1 MISNSKLNVM
11 RQGLKINQLVPIG
24 FGIVIIIT
32 TVTSLL
38 SKSTT
43 DSLIESIKEVSHAYE
58 VQANIQEIE
67 KHLLGVESRNRGY
80 MFSGRRDFLERAE
93 LAEEELRKSVA
104 DINILIT
111 NPEQKRRM
119 TEIQPLIQEKINIAL
134 NIRRLKE
141 ANREQEMR
149 ELFLSSENTQ
159 VTDELAKRFAEIS
172 DVEGQILQDRT
183 RRAEESQAFLN
194 YINWGSIL
202 IVIMVAIIVSIV
214 MTNILRQA
222 LEKAVNAAEQVSLGD
237 LTTKLDDTNDDDI
250 GKLFIAL
257 KKMVQNLNSLIRQ
270 VQHSGIQVTT
280 SSTQIAASGKQLE
293 ATMTEQV
300 ASTNEVVAT
309 TREIAAT
316 TNELVKT
323 MLVVVEMIE
332 VGNKAADG
340 GKKDLARMETTMR
353 QLAAATDSIS
363 TKLGIIS
370 EKANNING
378 VVATIT
384 KVADQTNLLS
394 LNAAIEAEKAGEYGL
409 GFAVVAREI
418 RRLADQAAIATLDIE
433 QMVKEMQGA
442 VSTGVMEMDKFS
454 REVEQGVGDVQKT
467 SDQLTVII
475 EQVQALGP
483 QFTFVNQGMEAQ
495 AQGTQQISEAMRQ
508 LSESS
513 AQTASA
519 LRETNSAIEQ
529 LNEAAQNL
537 RREVAGFKVQ
547 EA

>member
-1 MISNSKLNVM
+1 MK
-11 RQGLKINQLVPIG
+11 QGLKINQLVPLG
-24 FGIVIIIT
+24 FGIVVIVT
-32 TVTSLL
+32 LVTSLI
-38 SKSTT
+38 SKSTSDT
-43 DSLIESIKEVSHAYE
+43 LVESIKQLSLTYQIKAD
-58 VQANIQEIE
+58 IE
-67 KHLLGVESRNRGY
+67 KLENLILTAQSENRAFIISGDQSYLNESVKLDEEVNKVFIQLEQVIIDPLQLQRLSKIRPLVQERLASINNATMLKKANRDDEV
-80 MFSGRRDFLERAE
+80 RARFLDPVNRTNMNE
-93 LAEEELRKSVA
+93 LKLKLDEMNAIE
-104 DINILIT
+104 DQILI
-111 NPEQKRRM
+111 KR
-119 TEIQPLIQEKINIAL
+119 
-134 NIRRLKE
+134 KE
-141 ANREQEMR
+141 DSIKAQ
-149 ELFLSSENTQ
+149 S
-159 VTDELAKRFAEIS
+159 
-172 DVEGQILQDRT
+172 
-183 RRAEESQAFLN
+183 FLN
-194 YINWGSIL
+194 YTSWGSI
-202 IVIMVAIIVSIV
+202 IVIILVSVIVSVVIAN
-214 MTNILRQA
+214 TLRRA
-222 LEKAVNAAEQVSLGD
+222 LEEAVKAAEQVSTGD
-237 LTTKLDDTNDDDI
+237 LTTKLDASSNDDI
-250 GKLFIAL
+250 GRLFTAL
-257 KKMVQNLNSLIRQ
+257 KNMVQSLNALIRQ

-309 TREIAAT
+309 TREISAT

-340 GKKDLARMETTMR
+340 GKKDLGRMETTMR

-454 REVEQGVGDVQKT
+454 REVDQGVGDVQKT

-513 AQTASA
+513 LQTASA

>member
-1 MISNSKLNVM
+1 MQK
-11 RQGLKINQLVPIG
+11 GLRINQLVPLG
-24 FGIVIIIT
+24 FGIVVVIT
-32 TVTSLL
+32 IVTSLI
-38 SKSTT
+38 SKLTT
-43 DSLIESIKEVSHAYE
+43 DSLVESITLVSRTNEIQADIQHLETIVLMAESGNRAYLITGREEYLIPVNSAEGEVKKVITGLEKLTTDPQQQKRLIAIE
-58 VQANIQEIE
+58 PVIQERLAMLTNIRQLKRAGKE
-67 KHLLGVESRNRGY
+67 QEMRTLFISPRSKESADN
-80 MFSGRRDFLERAE
+80 FKQKLQE
-93 LAEEELRKSVA
+93 LATAEEELLV
-104 DINILIT
+104 
-111 NPEQKRRM
+111 KR
-119 TEIQPLIQEKINIAL
+119 QQ
-134 NIRRLKE
+134 
-141 ANREQEMR
+141 
-149 ELFLSSENTQ
+149 NTAQAQ
-159 VTDELAKRFAEIS
+159 VF
-172 DVEGQILQDRT
+172 
-183 RRAEESQAFLN
+183 FN
-194 YINWGSIL
+194 YVNLGGI
-202 IVIMVAIIVSIV
+202 IVIITVAILVSIV
-214 MTNILRQA
+214 IANILRQA
-222 LEKAVNAAEQVSLGD
+222 LGTAVKAAEQVSTGD
-237 LTTKLDDTNDDDI
+237 LTAQLDTNDNDDI
-250 GKLFIAL
+250 GRLFMAL
-257 KKMVQNLNSLIRQ
+257 KNMVLNLNSLIRQ

-323 MLVVVEMIE
+323 MMVVAEMLEIS
-332 VGNKAADG
+332 NKAADG
-340 GKKDLARMETTMR
+340 GRKDLSRMETTMR
-353 QLAAATDSIS
+353 QLAVATDSIS

-378 VVATIT
+378 MVATIT

-418 RRLADQAAIATLDIE
+418 RRLADQTAIATLDIE

-454 REVEQGVGDVQKT
+454 REVDQGVDDVQKA
-467 SDQLTVII
+467 SGQLSVII
-475 EQVQALGP
+475 EQVQALTP

-495 AQGTQQISEAMRQ
+495 AQGAQQISEAMRQ

-513 AQTASA
+513 VQTASS

-529 LNEAAQNL
+529 LNDAAQNL

-547 EA
+547 EG

>member
-1 MISNSKLNVM
+1 MK
-11 RQGLKINQLVPIG
+11 QGLKINQLVPLG
-24 FGIVIIIT
+24 FGIVVIVT
-32 TVTSLL
+32 LVTSLI
-38 SKSTT
+38 SKSTSDT
-43 DSLIESIKEVSHAYE
+43 LVESIKQLSLTYQIKAD
-58 VQANIQEIE
+58 IE
-67 KHLLGVESRNRGY
+67 KLENLILTAQSENRAFIISGDQSYLNESVKLDEEVNKIFIQLEQVIIDPLQLQRLSKIRPLVQERLASINNATMLKKANRDDEV
-80 MFSGRRDFLERAE
+80 RARFLDPVNRTNMNE
-93 LAEEELRKSVA
+93 LKLKLDEMNAIE
-104 DINILIT
+104 DQILI
-111 NPEQKRRM
+111 KRK
-119 TEIQPLIQEKINIAL
+119 EDSIQAQ
-134 NIRRLKE
+134 
-141 ANREQEMR
+141 
-149 ELFLSSENTQ
+149 S
-159 VTDELAKRFAEIS
+159 
-172 DVEGQILQDRT
+172 
-183 RRAEESQAFLN
+183 FLN
-194 YINWGSIL
+194 YTSWGSI
-202 IVIMVAIIVSIV
+202 IVIILVSVIVSVVIAN
-214 MTNILRQA
+214 TLRRA
-222 LEKAVNAAEQVSLGD
+222 LEEAVKAAEQVSTGD
-237 LTTKLDDTNDDDI
+237 LTTKLDASSNDDI
-250 GKLFIAL
+250 GRLFTAL
-257 KKMVQNLNSLIRQ
+257 KNMVQSLNALIRQ

-309 TREIAAT
+309 TREISAT

-340 GKKDLARMETTMR
+340 GKKDLGRMETTMR

-454 REVEQGVGDVQKT
+454 REVDQGVGDVQKT

-513 AQTASA
+513 LQTASA

>member
-1 MISNSKLNVM
+1 MK
-11 RQGLKINQLVPIG
+11 QGLKINQLVPLG
-24 FGIVIIIT
+24 FGIVVIVT
-32 TVTSLL
+32 LVTSLI
-38 SKSTT
+38 SKSTSDT
-43 DSLIESIKEVSHAYE
+43 LVESIKQLSLTYQIKAD
-58 VQANIQEIE
+58 IE
-67 KHLLGVESRNRGY
+67 KLENLILTAQSENRAFIISGDQSYLNESVKLDEEVNKVFIQLEQVIIDPLQLQRLSKIRPLVQERLASINNATMLKKANRDDEV
-80 MFSGRRDFLERAE
+80 RARFLDPVNRTNMNE
-93 LAEEELRKSVA
+93 LKLKLDEMNAIE
-104 DINILIT
+104 DQILI
-111 NPEQKRRM
+111 KRK
-119 TEIQPLIQEKINIAL
+119 EDSIQAQ
-134 NIRRLKE
+134 
-141 ANREQEMR
+141 
-149 ELFLSSENTQ
+149 S
-159 VTDELAKRFAEIS
+159 
-172 DVEGQILQDRT
+172 
-183 RRAEESQAFLN
+183 FLN
-194 YINWGSIL
+194 YTSWGSI
-202 IVIMVAIIVSIV
+202 IVIILVSVIVSVVIAN
-214 MTNILRQA
+214 TLRRA
-222 LEKAVNAAEQVSLGD
+222 LEEAVKAAEQVSTGD
-237 LTTKLDDTNDDDI
+237 LTTKLDASSNDDI
-250 GKLFIAL
+250 GRLFTAL
-257 KKMVQNLNSLIRQ
+257 KNMVQSLNALIRQ

-309 TREIAAT
+309 TREISAT

-340 GKKDLARMETTMR
+340 GKKDLGRMETTMR

-454 REVEQGVGDVQKT
+454 REVDQGVGDVQKT

-513 AQTASA
+513 LQTASA

>member
-1 MISNSKLNVM
+1 MK
-11 RQGLKINQLVPIG
+11 QGLKIDQLVPLG
-24 FGIVIIIT
+24 FGIIVIV
-32 TVTSLL
+32 TVVTGLI

-43 DSLIESIKEVSHAYE
+43 DVLVESIELVSRTNKVQTDLQELETIILNTESATRAYLYSSREDYLDPVNNAEAEIKKVTGVLEKTITDPQQIKKFSELGPVIQERLVNLNTARQLKKANKEKEV
-58 VQANIQEIE
+58 
-67 KHLLGVESRNRGY
+67 
-80 MFSGRRDFLERAE
+80 RD
-93 LAEEELRKSVA
+93 
-104 DINILIT
+104 
-111 NPEQKRRM
+111 
-119 TEIQPLIQEKINIAL
+119 
-134 NIRRLKE
+134 
-141 ANREQEMR
+141 
-149 ELFLSSENTQ
+149 LFLSARNKEVTTDLKRRLLELVNGEEQ
-159 VTDELAKRFAEIS
+159 VLVKR
-172 DVEGQILQDRT
+172 
-183 RRAEESQAFLN
+183 SQSSAQAQVFFN
-194 YINWGSIL
+194 YISLGSIFII
-202 IVIMVAIIVSIV
+202 IVVSIIVSTVIAS
-214 MTNILRQA
+214 ILRRS
-222 LEKAVNAAEQVSLGD
+222 LGEAVKAAEQVSTGD
-237 LTTKLDDTNDDDI
+237 LTTQIEANTNDDI
-250 GKLFIAL
+250 GKLFAAL

-323 MLVVVEMIE
+323 MMIVVEMVE
-332 VGNKAADG
+332 VSNKAAG
-340 GKKDLARMETTMR
+340 GGQKDLERMETTMR
-353 QLAAATDSIS
+353 QLAVATDSIS

-370 EKANNING
+370 DKANNING

-433 QMVKEMQGA
+433 QMVKEMQAA

-467 SDQLTVII
+467 SNQLTVII
-475 EQVQALGP
+475 EQVQALSP
-483 QFTFVNQGMEAQ
+483 QFSFVNQGMEAQ

-513 AQTASA
+513 TQTASA

-537 RREVAGFKVQ
+537 RREVAGFKVR

>member
-1 MISNSKLNVM
+1 MK
-11 RQGLKINQLVPIG
+11 QGLKINQLVPLG
-24 FGIVIIIT
+24 FSIVVIVT
-32 TVTSLL
+32 LVTSLV
-38 SKSTT
+38 SKSTSDT
-43 DSLIESIKEVSHAYE
+43 LVESINKLSLTYE
-58 VQANIQEIE
+58 IKA
-67 KHLLGVESRNRGY
+67 
-80 MFSGRRDFLERAE
+80 
-93 LAEEELRKSVA
+93 
-104 DINILIT
+104 
-111 NPEQKRRM
+111 
-119 TEIQPLIQEKINIAL
+119 
-134 NIRRLKE
+134 NIRRLE
-141 ANREQEMR
+141 NIILTAH
-149 ELFLSSENTQ
+149 SENRAFIISGDESYLDVALKVDEEVNKVFVILEREMADPLQLQRLSEIKPLIQ
-159 VTDELAKRFAEIS
+159 VRLARIVNARNLKKANKDKEVRDAFLEPINRTNMNELRRKLDEINAAEDEILAKRK
-172 DVEGQILQDRT
+172 L
-183 RRAEESQAFLN
+183 ESIQAQSFLN
-194 YINWGSIL
+194 YTSWGSIIIIIL
-202 IVIMVAIIVSIV
+202 VSVVVSVVIAN
-214 MTNILRQA
+214 TLRRA
-222 LEKAVNAAEQVSLGD
+222 LEEAVKAAEQVSTGD
-237 LTTKLDDTNDDDI
+237 LTTKLDTSSNDDI
-250 GKLFIAL
+250 GRLFTAL
-257 KKMVQNLNSLIRQ
+257 KNMVQSLNALIRQ

-309 TREIAAT
+309 TREISAT

-323 MLVVVEMIE
+323 MAIVVEMVEI
-332 VGNKAADG
+332 GNRAADG
-340 GKKDLARMETTMR
+340 GKKDLGRMEHTMR

-513 AQTASA
+513 LQTASA

-537 RREVAGFKVQ
+537 RREVASFKVQ

>member
-1 MISNSKLNVM
+1 MK
-11 RQGLKINQLVPIG
+11 QGLKINQLVPLG
-24 FGIVIIIT
+24 FGIVVIVT
-32 TVTSLL
+32 LVTSLI
-38 SKSTT
+38 SKSTSDT
-43 DSLIESIKEVSHAYE
+43 LVESIKQLSLTYQIKAD
-58 VQANIQEIE
+58 IE
-67 KHLLGVESRNRGY
+67 KLENLILTAQSENRAFIISGDQSYLNESVKLDEEVNKIFIQLEQVIIDPLQLQRLSKIRPLVQERLASINNATMLKKANRDDEV
-80 MFSGRRDFLERAE
+80 RARFLDPVNRTNMNE
-93 LAEEELRKSVA
+93 LKLKLDEMNAIE
-104 DINILIT
+104 DQILI
-111 NPEQKRRM
+111 KR
-119 TEIQPLIQEKINIAL
+119 
-134 NIRRLKE
+134 KE
-141 ANREQEMR
+141 DSIKAQ
-149 ELFLSSENTQ
+149 S
-159 VTDELAKRFAEIS
+159 
-172 DVEGQILQDRT
+172 
-183 RRAEESQAFLN
+183 FLN
-194 YINWGSIL
+194 YTSWGSI
-202 IVIMVAIIVSIV
+202 IVIILVSVIVSVVIAN
-214 MTNILRQA
+214 TLRRA
-222 LEKAVNAAEQVSLGD
+222 LEEAVKAAEQVSTGD
-237 LTTKLDDTNDDDI
+237 LTTKLDASSNDDI
-250 GKLFIAL
+250 GRLFTAL
-257 KKMVQNLNSLIRQ
+257 KNMVQSLNALIRQ

-309 TREIAAT
+309 TREISAT

-340 GKKDLARMETTMR
+340 GKKDLGRMETTMR

-454 REVEQGVGDVQKT
+454 REVDQGVGDVQKT

-513 AQTASA
+513 LQTASA

>member
-1 MISNSKLNVM
+1 MKQ
-11 RQGLKINQLVPIG
+11 RLKINQLVPLG
-24 FGIVIIIT
+24 FGIVVIVT
-32 TVTSLL
+32 LVTSLISRSTNDILVESINELSLTYQIKADIEKLENLILTAQSQNRAFIISGDQSYLDPSLKLDEEVNQVFVQLEQRIIDPLQLQRL
-38 SKSTT
+38 SKIRP
-43 DSLIESIKEVSHAYE
+43 LAQERLASINNATMLKKANKNEEVRARFLDPI
-58 VQANIQEIE
+58 NRTNMNEI
-67 KHLLGVESRNRGY
+67 K
-80 MFSGRRDFLERAE
+80 
-93 LAEEELRKSVA
+93 
-104 DINILIT
+104 
-111 NPEQKRRM
+111 
-119 TEIQPLIQEKINIAL
+119 
-134 NIRRLKE
+134 
-141 ANREQEMR
+141 R
-149 ELFLSSENTQ
+149 EL
-159 VTDELAKRFAEIS
+159 DELNAIE
-172 DVEGQILQDRT
+172 DQILVKRKGD
-183 RRAEESQAFLN
+183 AIQAQSFLN
-194 YINWGSIL
+194 YTNWGSI
-202 IVIMVAIIVSIV
+202 IIIILVSIV
-214 MTNILRQA
+214 VSVVIASTLRQA
-222 LEKAVNAAEQVSLGD
+222 LEEAVKAAEQVSKGD
-237 LTTKLDDTNDDDI
+237 LTTKLDTSSNDDI
-250 GKLFIAL
+250 GRLFIAL
-257 KKMVQNLNSLIRQ
+257 KNMVQNLNALIRQ

-309 TREIAAT
+309 TREITAT

-323 MLVVVEMIE
+323 MAIVVEMVEI
-332 VGNKAADG
+332 GNRAADG
-340 GKKDLARMETTMR
+340 GRKDLGRMEHTMR

-483 QFTFVNQGMEAQ
+483 QFTFVNQGMETQ

-513 AQTASA
+513 LQTASA

-537 RREVAGFKVQ
+537 RREVASFKVQ

>member
-1 MISNSKLNVM
+1 MVSNAKLNVM

-24 FGIVIIIT
+24 FGIVIIVT
-32 TVTSLL
+32 TVTSFI

-43 DSLIESIKEVSHAYE
+43 DSLIESINEVSHAYQ

-67 KHLLGVESRNRGY
+67 KHLLATESRNRAY
-80 MFSGRRDFLERAE
+80 MYSGREDFLERSK
-93 LAEEELRKSVA
+93 LSEEDLKKSLA
-104 DINILIT
+104 DINILVT
-111 NPEQKRRM
+111 DPEQKRRIA
-119 TEIQPLIQEKINIAL
+119 EVQPLIQDKIDIIL
-134 NIRRLKE
+134 EIRRLKA
-141 ANREQEMR
+141 ANREQEIR
-149 ELFLSSENTQ
+149 ELFLSSENRQ
-159 VTDELAKRFAEIS
+159 VTDELTRRFVEIS
-172 DVEGQILQDRT
+172 EVEDQILVGRKEKAIQT
-183 RRAEESQAFLN
+183 QSFLN
-194 YINWGSIL
+194 YINWGSII
-202 IVIMVAIIVSIV
+202 IVLAVAIIISVV

-222 LEKAVNAAEQVSLGD
+222 LDKAVKAAEQVSLGD
-237 LTTKLDDTNDDDI
+237 LTTKLDETSDDDL
-250 GKLFIAL
+250 GKLFTAL

-323 MLVVVEMIE
+323 MLVVVDMIE

-340 GKKDLARMETTMR
+340 GKKDLGRMETTMR

-513 AQTASA
+513 IQTASA

-547 EA
+547 ES

>member
-1 MISNSKLNVM
+1 MK
-11 RQGLKINQLVPIG
+11 QGLKINQLVPVG
-24 FGIVIIIT
+24 FGIVIIVTMI
-32 TVTSLL
+32 TSLM

-43 DSLIESIKEVSHAYE
+43 DTLIESINDISYIYQ
-58 VQANIQEIE
+58 VQENIQEIE
-67 KHLLGVESRNRGY
+67 AYLLAIESRNMGY
-80 MFSGRRDFLERAE
+80 MFSGREYFLERSK
-93 LAEEELRKSVA
+93 LSEEELKKSIA
-104 DINILIT
+104 DINILVT
-111 NPEQKRRM
+111 DPEQRKRIA
-119 TEIQPLIQEKINIAL
+119 EVQPLIQNKIDIIL
-134 NIRRLKE
+134 DIRRLKA

-149 ELFLSSENTQ
+149 ELFLSNENRE
-159 VTDELAKRFAEIS
+159 VTDELTRRFAEIGEAG
-172 DVEGQILQDRT
+172 DQNLATKKE
-183 RRAEESQAFLN
+183 RAIQAQSFLN
-194 YINWGSIL
+194 YVNWGSIL
-202 IVIMVAIIVSIV
+202 IVLIIAILVSIV
-214 MTNILRQA
+214 MTNILQRA
-222 LEKAVNAAEQVSLGD
+222 LDKAVKAAEQVSLGD
-237 LTTKLDDTNDDDI
+237 LTTKLDETSDDDI

-309 TREIAAT
+309 TREITAT

-323 MLVVVEMIE
+323 MLVVVDMIE

>member
-1 MISNSKLNVM
+1 MKQ
-11 RQGLKINQLVPIG
+11 RLKINQLVPLG
-24 FGIVIIIT
+24 FGIIVIVTLITSLVSKTTSDTLVESINKSSLTYQIKANIEKLENLILTAQAENRAFLISGDQSYLDLALKVDEEVNKVIIQLEKEIINPSQIQRLAETKPVIRERLAAIT
-32 TVTSLL
+32 RARNL
-38 SKSTT
+38 KKANK
-43 DSLIESIKEVSHAYE
+43 DKEV
-58 VQANIQEIE
+58 
-67 KHLLGVESRNRGY
+67 
-80 MFSGRRDFLERAE
+80 
-93 LAEEELRKSVA
+93 
-104 DINILIT
+104 
-111 NPEQKRRM
+111 
-119 TEIQPLIQEKINIAL
+119 
-134 NIRRLKE
+134 
-141 ANREQEMR
+141 R
-149 ELFLSSENTQ
+149 ELFLDPVYRTTMNELKRKL
-159 VTDELAKRFAEIS
+159 DEINDAQ
-172 DVEGQILQDRT
+172 DQILVKRK
-183 RRAEESQAFLN
+183 EESIQAQSFLN
-194 YINWGSIL
+194 YTSWGST
-202 IVIMVAIIVSIV
+202 IVIILVSVVVSVVIAN
-214 MTNILRQA
+214 TLRRA
-222 LEKAVNAAEQVSLGD
+222 LEEAVKAAEQVSTGD
-237 LTTKLDDTNDDDI
+237 LTTQIDDSSDDDI
-250 GKLFIAL
+250 GRLFIAL

-323 MLVVVEMIE
+323 MMIVVEMVE
-332 VGNKAADG
+332 VSNKAAG
-340 GKKDLARMETTMR
+340 GGQKDLERMETTMR
-353 QLAAATDSIS
+353 QLAVATDSIS

-370 EKANNING
+370 DKANNING

-433 QMVKEMQGA
+433 QMVKEMQAA

-467 SDQLTVII
+467 SNQLTVII
-475 EQVQALGP
+475 EQVQALSP
-483 QFTFVNQGMEAQ
+483 QFSFVNQGMEAQ

-513 AQTASA
+513 TQTASA

-537 RREVAGFKVQ
+537 RREVAGFKVR